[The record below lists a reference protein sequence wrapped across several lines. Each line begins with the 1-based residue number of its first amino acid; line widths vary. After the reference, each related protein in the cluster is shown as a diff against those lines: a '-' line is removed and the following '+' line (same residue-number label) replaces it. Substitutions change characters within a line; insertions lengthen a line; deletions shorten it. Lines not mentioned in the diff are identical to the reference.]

1 MFPRLAAMMLVASA
15 LLGCGSRRL
24 APNPLE
30 VDRAEYD
37 RLFQAAQAELW
48 DRGFRVDRADYRFG
62 KVESQPRP
70 SPSIIEVWHP
80 DNKTAYQAMESTV
93 NHQRRIV
100 TVTLEPQSPETPIV
114 PPTEDEMEAAA
125 TQPVR
130 YDTYLMRVEVM
141 LEQKQVPSRQLTGST
156 RGERLQHTLHQVPLE
171 LRERGITGS
180 NIESVRRE
188 PGAYW
193 EPVGRDY
200 YLEQDLL
207 AAIVRRSL
215 AVGLSD
221 QSSIQD
227 RGGARPINTAQ
238 ISD

>member
-1 MFPRLAAMMLVASA
+1 MLPRLAAMMLVASA
-15 LLGCGSRRL
+15 LLGCESRRI

-62 KVESQPRP
+62 KVESQPRT

-80 DNKTAYQAMESTV
+80 DNRTAYQAMESTV

-100 TVTLEPQSPETPIV
+100 TVTLEPQTPETPIV
-114 PPTEDEMEAAA
+114 PPTEEEMEAAA
-125 TQPVR
+125 TQPTR

-156 RGERLQHTLHQVPLE
+156 RGERLQHTLHAVPLE

-180 NIESVRRE
+180 NVESLRRE

-193 EPVGRDY
+193 EAVGRDY
-200 YLEQDLL
+200 YLEQELL

-227 RGGARPINTAQ
+227 RGAPRPINTAQ
-238 ISD
+238 LSD